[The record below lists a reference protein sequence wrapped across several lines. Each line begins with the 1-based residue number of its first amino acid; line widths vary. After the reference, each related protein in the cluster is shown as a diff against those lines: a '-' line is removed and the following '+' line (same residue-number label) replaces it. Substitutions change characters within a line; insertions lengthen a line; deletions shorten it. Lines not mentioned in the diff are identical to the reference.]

1 MDRSL
6 TDTVRHVP
14 VRYSAAVLVL
24 AAGLFLL
31 TAVVEV
37 TIIVESPAL
46 GDISDAVWLFSQAVS
61 LVLGVAASII
71 TIYNYVGSA
80 ESTDQGPVDEIT
92 IEGDFHVH
100 LGDPEFTESDS
111 SEKSTDDEVEDESTS
126 SPDDG

>member
-14 VRYSAAVLVL
+14 VRYSVTVFVL

-31 TAVVEV
+31 TAIVEV

-46 GDISDAVWLFSQAVS
+46 GDISDAVWLFSQVLS
-61 LVLGVAASII
+61 LVLGAVASII

-111 SEKSTDDEVEDESTS
+111 TGESTADEVGAEDSRSTDDE
-126 SPDDG
+126 